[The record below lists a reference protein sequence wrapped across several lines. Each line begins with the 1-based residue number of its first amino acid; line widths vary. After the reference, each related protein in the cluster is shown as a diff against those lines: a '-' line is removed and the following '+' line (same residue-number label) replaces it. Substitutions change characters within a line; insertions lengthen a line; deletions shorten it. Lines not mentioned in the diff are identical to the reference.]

1 LVPQL
6 VLNRK
11 PNATLAIPAD
21 GRQRGLNPKNC
32 GIFRRWEGSMSDRVP
47 SYRRHKQSGQ
57 AIVTLTDGLGH
68 RKDVLLGKWESL
80 DHYTGHRISC
90 SMAGESP
97 RERPDNKQTKVTS
110 GRAR

>member
-1 LVPQL
+1 
-6 VLNRK
+6 
-11 PNATLAIPAD
+11 
-21 GRQRGLNPKNC
+21 
-32 GIFRRWEGSMSDRVP
+32 MSDRVP

-97 RERPDNKQTKVTS
+97 RERADNKQTQVTRGMARQS
-110 GRAR
+110 GKHHFSAGGLECPPADSFQPQFL